1 MGCMISRMPNGS
13 SPAILPNGNNWQ
25 FRFFKEA

>member
-1 MGCMISRMPNGS
+1 VHDFAHAKWL
-13 SPAILPNGNNWQ
+13 SPSILPNGNNWQ